1 MANIESKNLLVAVK
15 AYARANALPLDKD
28 EVWESLEA
36 AQAYVESPTAYAGQ
50 TIKVLIGDKYKS
62 YIIQPSNG
70 GLVLEE
76 QTGGSG
82 EGDADS
88 TLAYVQVVEALPE
101 EGQVQGVIYVNVTD
115 NKGYIWTGAAWKE
128 IFSETS
134 MEISGLQEMVEA
146 KANLDGA
153 TFTGSVILAGDPTED
168 LEAVTKQYV
177 DRLVNQLQS
186 EAPGVVDS
194 GNPLP
199 EEHKAGQSWRVAEAG
214 VYAGKACEVGDLI
227 ICVADGTT
235 IDENNFIVVQAN
247 IDGAVSG
254 PETATDANIVVFD
267 GITGKIIKDSEVSLA
282 SLNDAIAKA
291 HTHKNFDIL
300 ESYTKTET
308 ELLEMVVEDIA
319 AASET
324 LQAEIDKKANAENVY
339 SKSEI
344 DTKVSTIEQNL
355 NSKATMAE
363 VNSAIETKL
372 EASEESYQAYVES
385 RLGLPAATSVKS
397 YVDNAIGTGGTDSAE
412 AIAKAK
418 QEAIEAAY
426 AYTDSA
432 LIITEF

>member
-194 GNPLP
+194 SNPLP

-319 AASET
+319 QHQKLYKLRLIKRLMLIT
-324 LQAEIDKKANAENVY
+324 YIANQKLIQKY
-339 SKSEI
+339 
-344 DTKVSTIEQNL
+344 QQL
-355 NSKATMAE
+355 NK
-363 VNSAIETKL
+363 IL
-372 EASEESYQAYVES
+372 
-385 RLGLPAATSVKS
+385 
-397 YVDNAIGTGGTDSAE
+397 
-412 AIAKAK
+412 IAKQQWLK
-418 QEAIEAAY
+418 LTLLLKLNLKHLKNHIMNM
-426 AYTDSA
+426 
-432 LIITEF
+432 

>member
-194 GNPLP
+194 SNPLP

-324 LQAEIDKKANAENVY
+324 LQAEIDKKANADNVY

-372 EASEESYQAYVES
+372 ETSEESYHEYVEL
-385 RLGLPAATSVKS
+385 RLGLEASTSVKD
-397 YVDNAIGTGGTDSAE
+397 YVDNAIGSGGTDAAE

-418 QEAIEAAY
+418 QEAINAAY

>member
-101 EGQVQGVIYVNVTD
+101 EGQVQGVIYVNVAD

-324 LQAEIDKKANAENVY
+324 LQAEIDKKANADNVY

-372 EASEESYQAYVES
+372 EESESSYQEYVES